1 MNSFWITQANS
12 QAYPTLSN
20 STNASIVI
28 IGGGL
33 CGLATAYY
41 LSQNTKDIIIVEADR
56 IAYGASGRST
66 GKISAQHGYI
76 YHDLLTRYGKKLE
89 KQYYEENTA
98 ALAAIDEIIKK
109 HAIACDFEYCD
120 ATLYAMNEEEVKTL
134 EKEYQAYLSL
144 DIPCTY

>member
-41 LSQNTKDIIIVEADR
+41 LSQNTKDIIIVEAD
-56 IAYGASGRST
+56 
-66 GKISAQHGYI
+66 
-76 YHDLLTRYGKKLE
+76 
-89 KQYYEENTA
+89 
-98 ALAAIDEIIKK
+98 
-109 HAIACDFEYCD
+109 
-120 ATLYAMNEEEVKTL
+120 
-134 EKEYQAYLSL
+134 
-144 DIPCTY
+144 